1 MNTLPGTVAVFGG
14 SGRLGR
20 TIVARLAHAHR
31 VRFSYHSQG
40 DAAAALAAELRAR
53 GRDVDAAQVD
63 LRDAD
68 TVERFVQDTAAID
81 GRLVGV
87 VSASGN
93 HFAVAPLHE
102 TPAAELRRVLD
113 VDVMGSFHVLQSAT
127 RCMARQ
133 TGGGAIVVLL
143 TAAVMR
149 TAICDGMSA
158 IPKAAV
164 ATMIRQLARDAGVHD
179 VRCNGVA
186 PGVVRTDK
194 VANVATLDPHR
205 RRLVET
211 FIADTPLGRLNDPE
225 GIAALCEFLLSE
237 PARDISGQIIGADG
251 GYSA

>member
-1 MNTLPGTVAVFGG
+1 MSTPSGTVAVFGG

-20 TIVARLAHAHR
+20 VIVARLARAQR

-40 DAAAALAAELRAR
+40 DVATELAAKLRAQ
-53 GRDVDAAQVD
+53 GCDVDTAQVD
-63 LRDAD
+63 LRDSDA
-68 TVERFVQDTAAID
+68 VERFVQDAAGID
-81 GRLVGV
+81 GRLAGV

-102 TPAAELRRVLD
+102 ISSAELRRVLD

-133 TGGGAIVVLL
+133 AGGGAIVVLL

-149 TAICDGMSA
+149 TAIYDGMSA

-194 VANVATLDPHR
+194 VANVAALDPHK

-211 FIADTPLGRLNDPE
+211 FIDDTPLGRLNDPD
-225 GIAALCEFLLSE
+225 GIAALCAFLVSDV
-237 PARDISGQIIGADG
+237 ARDINGQIIGADG